1 MSLQVTVILRQ
12 HRRTEMQSVSY
23 AEEDMC
29 P

>member
-1 MSLQVTVILRQ
+1 MSLQVTGILRQ
-12 HRRTEMQSVSY
+12 HRRAEVQSVSY